1 MPRAT
6 KACPLIAADV
16 EGLTEELDRVRA
28 GASPL
33 VQWLAER
40 DVVIAEKELELA
52 GLQDEQ
58 ELALRRA
65 DDATAALHETRDL
78 LQDHDGRVTAATREL
93 DDLRSALA
101 ERDRA
106 LEDAEH
112 ARARLDEALA
122 EREAQLVQERA
133 AVAVLQSRV
142 IIAADPHAT
151 EEARES
157 IAGHVGYAP
166 FPEGY
171 RLITSEAQCPL
182 PGDVVDIEGHSFLVT
197 RVGRSPLPADARP
210 CAFLVRR
217 ASTL

>member
-1 MPRAT
+1 M
-6 KACPLIAADV
+6 IAADV

-40 DVVIAEKELELA
+40 DVVIAEKELEVA
-52 GLQDEQ
+52 RLQDEQ
-58 ELALRRA
+58 QLALRRA
-65 DDATAALHETRDL
+65 EDATAALRETRDL
-78 LQDHDGRVTAATREL
+78 LQDHDGRATAATREL
-93 DDLRSALA
+93 DDLRNALA
-101 ERDRA
+101 ERDRE
-106 LEDAEH
+106 LEDVER

-122 EREAQLVQERA
+122 EREALLVHERA
-133 AVAVLQSRV
+133 AVAGLRARV
-142 IIAADPHAT
+142 VIEADSLAT
-151 EEARES
+151 GEEAREP

-171 RLITSEAQCPL
+171 RLIASDEQCPL
-182 PGDVVDIEGHSFLVT
+182 PGDVVDIEGHCFLVA

>member
-1 MPRAT
+1 M
-6 KACPLIAADV
+6 IAADV
-16 EGLTEELDRVRA
+16 EGLTEALDRVRA

-40 DVVIAEKELELA
+40 DVVIADNDIELA
-52 GLQDEQ
+52 RLRDEQ
-58 ELALRRA
+58 QLALRRA

-133 AVAVLQSRV
+133 AVAVLHSRV
-142 IIAADPHAT
+142 TIAADQLVT
-151 EEARES
+151 EEGAREP

-171 RLITSEAQCPL
+171 RLVTSDAQCPL
-182 PGDVVDIEGHSFLVT
+182 PGDVVDIEGHSFLVA

-217 ASTL
+217 RAEL